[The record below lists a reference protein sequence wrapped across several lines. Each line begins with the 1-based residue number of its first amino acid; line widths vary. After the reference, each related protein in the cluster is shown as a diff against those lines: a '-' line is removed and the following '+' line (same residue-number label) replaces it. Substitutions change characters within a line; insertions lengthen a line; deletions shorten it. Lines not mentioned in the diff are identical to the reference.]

1 MEGTLLKLLSVSL
14 IACIAA
20 PVAFAADLPT
30 KKAPPAPFVA
40 PPPAFSWTG
49 WYFGATAGLAH
60 SNNNLKAAAVAGTN
74 INALAAG
81 AARAIGDIDADQYS
95 FTGGVEGGYN
105 YQYGNLVLGAE
116 ADVEYIGGRRT
127 QDTGNLN
134 YGGVTIREINTV
146 GSDWLATVRAR
157 LGYAVVDR
165 MLVYA
170 TGGVA
175 FADMTFNRQ
184 LNWSFVDG
192 CAIVGGLNPVI
203 TAARRRAWVGPWAQA
218 PNMRS
223 TATGRSREN
232 FSSRISASC
241 RSRRITPARR
251 SLRLRL
257 CRPSIIGTTTS
268 WKFSGLAST
277 TDSRRLSSEARH
289 PGSRGKRVDRNRAS
303 VFRSC
308 AIGSDEDGRR
318 HGVLPLWL
326 ARRRRC
332 AHGLSRRRVV
342 DRSRR

>member
-1 MEGTLLKLLSVSL
+1 MLKLLSVSL

-192 CAIVGGLNPVI
+192 CAIVGGLESCHNGSTSQSVGWAVGTGAEYAIDSHWSVKGEFLFADFGKLSFATNNSGAAFTPPTPVQTI
-203 TAARRRAWVGPWAQA
+203 NHWDNNVVEIFRA
-218 PNMRS
+218 
-223 TATGRSREN
+223 
-232 FSSRISASC
+232 
-241 RSRRITPARR
+241 
-251 SLRLRL
+251 
-257 CRPSIIGTTTS
+257 
-268 WKFSGLAST
+268 GLNY
-277 TDSRRLSSEARH
+277 R
-289 PGSRGKRVDRNRAS
+289 
-303 VFRSC
+303 F
-308 AIGSDEDGRR
+308 
-318 HGVLPLWL
+318 
-326 ARRRRC
+326 
-332 AHGLSRRRVV
+332 
-342 DRSRR
+342 